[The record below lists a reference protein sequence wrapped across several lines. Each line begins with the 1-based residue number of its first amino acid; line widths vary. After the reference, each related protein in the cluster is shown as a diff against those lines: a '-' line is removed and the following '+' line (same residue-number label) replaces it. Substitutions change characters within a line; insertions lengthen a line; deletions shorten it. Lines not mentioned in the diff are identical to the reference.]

1 MIMDIGWLIIDY
13 KRARKTETRTV
24 KTNRATE
31 SDDATRN
38 EDWSENQTSE
48 ETNIIWPENPD
59 KYNLVLRIVVTVMT
73 VGAGGSVC
81 RTIQYTYYFVK
92 SELACTID
100 RHDEFKKR
108 ARRMEID
115 CLMMNFMEAFLESA
129 PQFALQLYITYAFD
143 RNFTTL
149 RVLNLV
155 TSALSITWSYSAYY
169 RCNGANVNNK
179 EDVKLIPFLIYILSV
194 VSCIVPRFI
203 SFVLFAVYF
212 ETAGKITVL
221 GVFGIHV
228 FVGFLVI
235 AAKVKPKLNGTV
247 EYLVFRWLFYAFF
260 AYVTFFL
267 FLNLEHHR
275 ISETSNDEE
284 ANNIRNWFE
293 EKKTKRMMI
302 LLYAFIHLENLILA
316 SLLVSCR
323 LDLMADGF
331 FVLIVVLIGAVVQ
344 LICVSSYYYFFH
356 KTRTS
361 QNAG

>member
-1 MIMDIGWLIIDY
+1 MERQTDVNTDNSDEKRKLVSGNLTYENNVPPKKSKCQKAYACLKMLLISVFGIILYSYDIVTDIQIALSYKERNDKKLFIYTILVLVCPACFIMIMDIGWLIIDY

-108 ARRMEID
+108 AR
-115 CLMMNFMEAFLESA
+115 L
-129 PQFALQLYITYAFD
+129 
-143 RNFTTL
+143 
-149 RVLNLV
+149 LNLV

-194 VSCIVPRFI
+194 VSCIVP
-203 SFVLFAVYF
+203 
-212 ETAGKITVL
+212 
-221 GVFGIHV
+221 
-228 FVGFLVI
+228 
-235 AAKVKPKLNGTV
+235 
-247 EYLVFRWLFYAFF
+247 
-260 AYVTFFL
+260 
-267 FLNLEHHR
+267 
-275 ISETSNDEE
+275 
-284 ANNIRNWFE
+284 
-293 EKKTKRMMI
+293 
-302 LLYAFIHLENLILA
+302 
-316 SLLVSCR
+316 
-323 LDLMADGF
+323 
-331 FVLIVVLIGAVVQ
+331 
-344 LICVSSYYYFFH
+344 
-356 KTRTS
+356 
-361 QNAG
+361 